1 MKKLKTAAELAE
13 GFTLSDA
20 AVPETPRVTVV
31 AAKRLMVEGHRGIL
45 EFGNEHI
52 VLSARHCKL
61 HVYGTALKLSAMS
74 ADTLIIYGKISSVEF
89 E

>member
-13 GFTLSDA
+13 SFALSDIG
-20 AVPETPRVTVV
+20 VPETPRVTVV
-31 AAKRLMVEGHRGIL
+31 AARRLMVEGHRGIL

-61 HVYGTALKLSAMS
+61 HVYGTGMKLSAMS
-74 ADTLIIYGKISSVEF
+74 TDTLIIYGKIASVEF